1 MSSSY
6 PQIKLSEV
14 RRIGW
19 RYWDPIGLSDGSEFG
34 PANCADE
41 YDTYLLKVV
50 SMLCRGA
57 TRDEAADYLDFIAS
71 DHIGMPVEP
80 ASSRSTVNALAE
92 HLAKLPESP
101 QSATS

>member
-1 MSSSY
+1 MSPSY
-6 PQIKLSEV
+6 PKIKLSEV

-19 RYWDPIGLSDGSEFG
+19 QYWDPIGLSDGSEFG

-41 YDTYLLKVV
+41 YDSYLLTVV

-57 TRDEAADYLDFIAS
+57 TRDQAVDYLNFIAS
-71 DHIGMPVEP
+71 EHIGMPVES

-92 HLAKLPESP
+92 YLAQLPKKPLISD
-101 QSATS
+101 